1 MTYLKLIFES
11 ALAFDAF
18 YQVSEIKITSWNINY
33 SNHPLLLSLLLQ
45 VISSSALLEKG
56 LCMKLNKVQSILE
69 I

>member
-33 SNHPLLLSLLLQ
+33 SNHPLLLSLLL
-45 VISSSALLEKG
+45 
-56 LCMKLNKVQSILE
+56 
-69 I
+69 